1 MYLIK
6 ERFFRLGK
14 DSEITDD
21 AGRTAFE
28 VDGKVLSPR
37 GRLVI
42 KDPAGNEVAEV
53 HRQLVAL
60 RPTYTVKIGGKK
72 AAEVRKRFFR
82 LFRDRY
88 LIDLPGSGDLK
99 ITGSLLD
106 HEFTIH
112 RGGSEVASVSKRW
125 ISIHDTYAVKIAEG
139 ENDLLIL
146 GVALALDL
154 AEDREASQSEAA
166 D

>member
-6 ERFFRLGK
+6 ERFFRLGN
-14 DSEITDD
+14 DSQITDD
-21 AGRTAFE
+21 SGRVAFE
-28 VDGKVLSPR
+28 VDGKVFSPR

-42 KDPAGNEVAEV
+42 KDPSGNEVAEV
-53 HRQLVAL
+53 VRQLVAL
-60 RPTYTVKIGGKK
+60 RPSYTVKIGGQR
-72 AAEVRKRFFR
+72 AAEVRKRFFK

-88 LIDLPGSGDLK
+88 LIDVPGSGDLTV
-99 ITGSLLD
+99 TGSLLD
-106 HEFTIH
+106 HEFTIND
-112 RGGSEVASVSKRW
+112 RDGEVASVSKRW

-154 AEDREASQSEAA
+154 AEQRAA
-166 D
+166 KEE